1 MSNAL
6 MFMDYC
12 KGGKILFEPQ
22 LKKNNNSDTELKKLD
37 EEKVETEEKPLSN
50 KWNGSENDWCW

>member
-1 MSNAL
+1 

-22 LKKNNNSDTELKKLD
+22 LKKDKNKDVEMKKLD
-37 EEKVETEEKPLSN
+37 EEKAEEKAETEEKLSQN
-50 KWNGSENDWCW
+50 EK